1 VDQITQSCVEISILL
16 YFLLLNFFIFDKF
29 REVYDVIE
37 WICIAIMISTVS
49 ILALV
54 NTSRSLY
61 KLSKKLRRCLKPD
74 QAVSPDEIKI
84 EDTDQ
89 SSKVI
94 QTQQDN
100 ESVEYPQIIFAK
112 YFHSLQGGKFR
123 RVNLNK

>member
-1 VDQITQSCVEISILL
+1 
-16 YFLLLNFFIFDKF
+16 
-29 REVYDVIE
+29 
-37 WICIAIMISTVS
+37 MISTVS